1 MHHFLQPFSESLV
14 LSLVYWPFMCI
25 LLTVPLIVA
34 RLVVQR
40 RATWGYVIFSYAL
53 VLYLL
58 GLGLFTLYPMPDNSA
73 SFCAK
78 QSLSPQLIPFHWI
91 VDAMRLG
98 KHITAALQVIANICF
113 FMPLGAFVAL
123 YFRKHIRFAIVAGLG
138 LSFLIEIAQLTGFFH
153 IYPCSY
159 RLFDVDDLAMN
170 TLGAALGYTMT
181 FRLKKYLKS
190 QPLNAEPVKNNLAN
204 HFLAGCIDAVAI
216 MLIASVS
223 AMILR
228 VYAPAIYQ
236 ISPQAILI
244 LWWIAW
250 EWIVPKICHGWTF
263 GRYLVGVEKRKKR
276 R

>member
-1 MHHFLQPFSESLV
+1 M
-14 LSLVYWPFMCI
+14 SLVYWPFMCI
-25 LLTVPLIVA
+25 LLTIPFIIA
-34 RLVVQR
+34 RLIARR
-40 RATWGYVIFSYAL
+40 RATWGYVIFSYTF

-58 GLGLFTLYPMPDNSA
+58 GLGLFTLYPMPDSSA

-78 QSLSPQLIPFHWI
+78 QSLSPQLIPFHWV
-91 VDAMRLG
+91 VDAMRPG

-123 YFRKHIRFAIVAGLG
+123 YFRKHIRFAIAAGLG
-138 LSFLIEIAQLTGFFH
+138 LSFLIEVAQLTGFFH

-159 RLFDVDDLAMN
+159 RLFDVDDLVMN

-216 MLIASVS
+216 MLIASMS

-228 VYAPAIYQ
+228 VYVPAIYQ